1 MLLAIETS
9 SLVSSVALLHDETLR
24 AEFTTQARLTHSE
37 QLMPHIADMLQKASV
52 QKSQIDG
59 IAVSIGPG
67 SFTGLRIGL
76 ATAKGLAFAWNVP
89 IVGIET
95 PVSLAWNSVSAT
107 DEICV
112 LIDAQKGNV
121 YESRYQWHGTTLETI
136 QDIRILPRTDVL
148 AELAQKGNPV
158 VFYGDGALKGKKD
171 IIAASPLFR
180 MAPPTMV
187 IPRAG
192 SLALAAN
199 VRLQAGDV
207 DDCMTLTP
215 AYKRRSEAEVLWEKR
230 HGGHSCLD

>member
-9 SLVSSVALLHDETLR
+9 SLVSSVALLHEDVLR

-37 QLMPHIADMLQKASV
+37 QLMPHIEDMLQKASV
-52 QKSQIDG
+52 SKNQIDAV
-59 IAVSIGPG
+59 AVSIGPG

-76 ATAKGLAFAWNVP
+76 ATAKGLAFAWQVP

-95 PVSLAWNSVSAT
+95 PVSLAWNSAGMA

-121 YESRYQWHGTTLETI
+121 YASRYQWHGTVLETV
-136 QDIRILPRTDVL
+136 QDISIMPRTEILD
-148 AELAQKGNPV
+148 ELAKTGKHI
-158 VFYGDGALKGKKD
+158 VFYGDGALKGRAEIEAKSSD
-171 IIAASPLFR
+171 FR
-180 MAPPTMV
+180 MALPTMA

-192 SLALAAN
+192 SLALAAQR
-199 VRLQAGDV
+199 RLAVGDT

-230 HGGHSCLD
+230 HGGASCLL